1 LAALAATSEAIAF
14 GRSVGLDMATML
26 DVLSASSGQ
35 GAASRYKFPDHVLTG
50 QYAAGFANR
59 LMAKDLRLYLH
70 AVEAEG
76 GPAVLGPITA
86 ALWERFAAAE
96 PGADFT
102 RIYPFVEGQ

>member
-1 LAALAATSEAIAF
+1 
-14 GRSVGLDMATML
+14 
-26 DVLSASSGQ
+26 
-35 GAASRYKFPDHVLTG
+35 
-50 QYAAGFANR
+50 
-59 LMAKDLRLYLH
+59 MAKDLRLYLH